1 MCTKRLPSVLG
12 RTCCPVSLLCFVMR
26 YFQLQVTENPDST
39 SSNNR
44 ECIMSPSKKPGG
56 RAVRV
61 VYSAGELSPGSQAV
75 STCLFCWLRYCPA
88 PLKVAGGLQTSQPLV
103 PPICT
108 SGGRLKEPLSCAAA
122 FSGAPFPD
130 FPFHL
135 TSESESMLPLN
146 HSPA

>member
-61 VYSAGELSPGSQAV
+61 VYSAGELSPRQPGCFYLSVLLAQVLPSSPQGCWGTADFTASRASHLYIRRQV
-75 STCLFCWLRYCPA
+75 ERTFVLCCCFLRSTLPR
-88 PLKVAGGLQTSQPLV
+88 
-103 PPICT
+103 
-108 SGGRLKEPLSCAAA
+108 
-122 FSGAPFPD
+122 
-130 FPFHL
+130 
-135 TSESESMLPLN
+135 LPLPS
-146 HSPA
+146 HQ